1 MNPWS
6 LFKARIALVASLAL
20 VIAGA
25 LAVVYFSVVLALQ
38 LAALVQTRAWLPP
51 GALAWACGVGGLAA
65 AALGT
70 WGVLWQKA
78 AIRGARQREQDRLR
92 RVRDYRRD
100 PQGVDALDGR
110 REPYIGR
117 DADRRVA

>member
-1 MNPWS
+1 MNAWS
-6 LFKARIALVASLAL
+6 LLKARIALVASLAL

-25 LAVVYFSVVLALQ
+25 LGVVYFSVVLAVQVAVLFQ
-38 LAALVQTRAWLPP
+38 TRSWMAPDLIAWLCGVAGLLAAGL
-51 GALAWACGVGGLAA
+51 GA
-65 AALGT
+65 
-70 WGVLWQKA
+70 WGVLAQQA

-100 PQGVDALDGR
+100 AHGVETPDGR

-117 DADRRVA
+117 DANRRVA